1 MNLRMRTWHLLAGA
15 AFGLTSAWAV
25 AQDAPESLLPK
36 MFDEPARPA
45 ATPTPAAPPSRPN
58 SSSSAAPSSASPA
71 ASAPRS
77 VSTPVVQ
84 SLPME
89 QVPVFGADSFMT
101 TDASGKS
108 TLTRMPTLEELQG
121 MSPEAFEQ
129 LLTDKLNLDM
139 PSGAR
144 RSMEQIGLMDET
156 EGGMSVTSLSAQN
169 PYLVQTAIAANRGA
183 LVSRWG
189 HILLRR
195 ALASRLQAPAGM
207 SPQQFLA
214 LRVGLLIRMGETDA
228 ARALLQGLD
237 ISNFTPELTREAFDI
252 YQRTADFTGMCP
264 VLSIQG
270 VQGAGAEWGAA
281 QSICDAFR
289 GSGAAALSRLEK
301 ARVSGKMARIDS
313 LLAQKYAGAA
323 GRSRKAVTIEWN
335 DVDTMTPWRYGLAIG
350 VGLTPPESAMSGA
363 MSASGRMYDSITA
376 LAPMVGLDRRAAA
389 SDRAGASG
397 VLSNAAM
404 VDLYAQVYADPD
416 VTGDW
421 QKRAESLRDAYTL
434 EAPAARLSAMQSLW
448 SGANGG
454 DAGYARQVLTAAA
467 AARIAPSKDL
477 EGDAAALIASM
488 LSAGYDTNA
497 LAWSPIVASG
507 SEGWGLLTVAAPG
520 RIRAVDSGAVD
531 TYYGADDSPNKRKSA
546 FLVAG
551 LAGLGRID
559 EGTSSRYSGEWA
571 LQLDSSSHFTTAI
584 DRAATAG
591 DAASVALLAGLGMQG
606 SSWQR
611 MTPRYLYH
619 IVSALRTVGLEAE
632 ARMIAAEAVARA

>member
-1 MNLRMRTWHLLAGA
+1 MSLGVRSWHLLAGVSLA
-15 AFGLTSAWAV
+15 LTSVWAV

-36 MFDEPARPA
+36 MFDEPPARATPSAAPAGPPRPSSRPA
-45 ATPTPAAPPSRPN
+45 ASPSAAAP
-58 SSSSAAPSSASPA
+58 ASPS
-71 ASAPRS
+71 SAPRS
-77 VSTPVVQ
+77 VSTPVIQ
-84 SLPME
+84 ALPVE
-89 QVPVFGADSFMT
+89 DAPSFPTSGFVT

-129 LLTDKLNLDM
+129 LLTDKLDLDM
-139 PSGAR
+139 PAGAR
-144 RSMEQIGLMDET
+144 RSMEQIGLVDES
-156 EGGMSVTSLSAQN
+156 EGGMAAASLSAQN

-195 ALASRLQAPAGM
+195 ALASRLQAPPGM
-207 SPQQFLA
+207 SPQQFLG

-228 ARALLQGLD
+228 ARAVLQGLD
-237 ISNFTPELTREAFDI
+237 ISNFTPGITRAAFDI

-270 VQGAGAEWGAA
+270 MQDDTAEWSAA

-289 GSGAAALSRLEK
+289 GSGAAALARLER
-301 ARVSGKMARIDS
+301 ARVSGKMPRIDS

-323 GRSRKAVTIEWN
+323 GRSRKAVTIEW
-335 DVDTMTPWRYGLAIG
+335 DGVDTMTPWRYGLAIG
-350 VGLTPPESAMSGA
+350 VGLTPPDSAMSGA
-363 MSASGRMYDSITA
+363 GRMYDYATA
-376 LAPMVGLDRRAAA
+376 LAPMVGLERRAIAA
-389 SDRAGASG
+389 DRAAASG

-404 VDLYAQVYADPD
+404 VDLYSQVYADPE
-416 VTGDW
+416 VTGEW

-434 EAPAARLSAMQSLW
+434 EAPGARLSAMQNLW
-448 SGANGG
+448 TGTTGEA
-454 DAGYARQVLTAAA
+454 AYARQVLTAAA
-467 AARIAPSKDL
+467 AARIAPSKDM
-477 EGDAAALIASM
+477 EDDAAALIASM

-507 SEGWGLLTVAAPG
+507 SEGWGLLTLAAPG

-531 TYYGADDSPNKRKSA
+531 TYYGADDSQNKRRSA

-559 EGTSSRYSGEWA
+559 EGAASRYSGDWGM
-571 LQLDSSSHFTTAI
+571 QLDSATRFTAAI
-584 DRAATAG
+584 DKAATDG
-591 DAASVALLAGLGMQG
+591 DAASVALLVGLGMQG

-619 IVSALRTVGLEAE
+619 IVSALRTVGLDAE

>member
-1 MNLRMRTWHLLAGA
+1 MTVRIRTWHLLVGA
-15 AFGLTSAWAV
+15 SLALTSAWAV

-36 MFDEPARPA
+36 MFDEPTPTPTPAPSRPA
-45 ATPTPAAPPSRPN
+45 ATG
-58 SSSSAAPSSASPA
+58 SSAASRPVTT
-71 ASAPRS
+71 S
-77 VSTPVVQ
+77 VSTPVIQ
-84 SLPME
+84 PLPTA
-89 QVPVFGADSFMT
+89 VTSFTPDSFVT
-101 TDASGKS
+101 VDAAGKS
-108 TLTRMPTLEELQG
+108 TLKRMPTLEELQG
-121 MSPEAFEQ
+121 MSPEDFEQ

-139 PSGAR
+139 PAGAR
-144 RSMEQIGLMDET
+144 RSMEDIGLVDES
-156 EGGMSVTSLSAQN
+156 EGGMAAGSLATQN
-169 PYLVQTAIAANRGA
+169 PYLVQTALAANRGT

-214 LRVGLLIRMGETDA
+214 LRVGLLIRMGENDA
-228 ARALLQGLD
+228 ARAVMQGLD
-237 ISNFTPELTREAFDI
+237 ISNFTPDITREAFDI

-270 VQGAGAEWGAA
+270 VQGSGIEWSAA

-301 ARVSGKMARIDS
+301 ARVSGKMPRIDS

-323 GRSRKAVTIEWN
+323 GRSRKAVTIEW
-335 DVDTMTPWRYGLAIG
+335 DGVDTMTPWRYGLAIG
-350 VGLTPPESAMSGA
+350 VGLNPPESAMVGA
-363 MSASGRMYDSITA
+363 GPAYDSITA
-376 LAPMVGLDRRAAA
+376 LAPMVGLSRRAAA
-389 SDRAGASG
+389 ADRAGATG

-404 VDLYAQVYADPD
+404 VDLYAQLYADPD

-421 QKRAESLRDAYTL
+421 QKRAETLRDAYGL
-434 EAPAARLSAMQSLW
+434 ESPAGRISAMQSLW
-448 SGANGG
+448 TGAGG
-454 DAGYARQVLTAAA
+454 GQASYARQVLTAAA

-477 EGDAAALIASM
+477 AGDAGALIASM
-488 LSAGYDTNA
+488 LAAGYDTNA
-497 LAWSPIVASG
+497 LAWSPIVPSG
-507 SEGWGLLTVAAPG
+507 SQGWGLLTLAAPG
-520 RIRAVDSGAVD
+520 RIRSVDTGAVDS
-531 TYYGADDSPNKRKSA
+531 YYGDDESQNKRKSA

-559 EGTSSRYSGEWA
+559 EGAATRYSNEWGM
-571 LQLDSSSHFTTAI
+571 QLDSATRFTTAI
-584 DRAATAG
+584 ERAARDG
-591 DAASVALLAGLGMQG
+591 DAASVAMLAGLGMQG

-619 IVSALRTVGLEAE
+619 IVSALRTVGLDAE

>member
-1 MNLRMRTWHLLAGA
+1 MTVRIRTWHLLVGA
-15 AFGLTSAWAV
+15 SLALTSAWAV

-36 MFDEPARPA
+36 MFDEPTPTPTPAPSRPA
-45 ATPTPAAPPSRPN
+45 ATGGSAASRP
-58 SSSSAAPSSASPA
+58 ATT
-71 ASAPRS
+71 S
-77 VSTPVVQ
+77 VSTPVIQ
-84 SLPME
+84 PLPTA
-89 QVPVFGADSFMT
+89 VPSFTPDSFVT
-101 TDASGKS
+101 VDAAGKS
-108 TLTRMPTLEELQG
+108 TLKRMPTLEELQG
-121 MSPEAFEQ
+121 MSPEDFEQ

-139 PSGAR
+139 PAGAR
-144 RSMEQIGLMDET
+144 RSMEDIGLVDES
-156 EGGMSVTSLSAQN
+156 EGGMAAGSLATQN
-169 PYLVQTAIAANRGA
+169 PYLVQTALAANRGT

-214 LRVGLLIRMGETDA
+214 LRVGLLIRMGENDA
-228 ARALLQGLD
+228 ARAVMQGLD
-237 ISNFTPELTREAFDI
+237 ISNFTPDITREAFDI

-270 VQGAGAEWGAA
+270 VQGSGIEWSAA

-301 ARVSGKMARIDS
+301 ARVSGKMPRIDS

-323 GRSRKAVTIEWN
+323 GRSRKAVTIEW
-335 DVDTMTPWRYGLAIG
+335 DGVDTMTPWRYGLAIG
-350 VGLTPPESAMSGA
+350 VGLNPPESAMVGA
-363 MSASGRMYDSITA
+363 GPAYDSITA
-376 LAPMVGLDRRAAA
+376 LAPMVGLSRRAAA
-389 SDRAGASG
+389 ADRAGATG

-404 VDLYAQVYADPD
+404 VDLYAQLYADPD

-421 QKRAESLRDAYTL
+421 QKRAETLRDAYGL
-434 EAPAARLSAMQSLW
+434 ESPAGRISAMQSLW
-448 SGANGG
+448 TGAGG
-454 DAGYARQVLTAAA
+454 AQASYARQVLTAAA

-477 EGDAAALIASM
+477 AGDAGALIASM
-488 LSAGYDTNA
+488 LAAGYDTNA
-497 LAWSPIVASG
+497 LAWSPIVPSG
-507 SEGWGLLTVAAPG
+507 SQGWGLLTLAAPG
-520 RIRAVDSGAVD
+520 RIRSVDTGAVDS
-531 TYYGADDSPNKRKSA
+531 YYGDDESQNKRKSA

-559 EGTSSRYSGEWA
+559 EGAATRYSNEWGM
-571 LQLDSSSHFTTAI
+571 QLDSATRFTTAI
-584 DRAATAG
+584 ERAARDG
-591 DAASVALLAGLGMQG
+591 DAASVAMLAGLGMQG

-619 IVSALRTVGLEAE
+619 IVSALRTVGLDAE

>member
-1 MNLRMRTWHLLAGA
+1 MTVRIRTWHLLVGA
-15 AFGLTSAWAV
+15 SLALTSAWAV

-36 MFDEPARPA
+36 MFDEPTPTPTPAPSRPA
-45 ATPTPAAPPSRPN
+45 ATG
-58 SSSSAAPSSASPA
+58 SSAASRPVTT
-71 ASAPRS
+71 S
-77 VSTPVVQ
+77 VSTPVIQ
-84 SLPME
+84 PLPTA
-89 QVPVFGADSFMT
+89 VPSFT
-101 TDASGKS
+101 PDAFVTVDAAGKS
-108 TLTRMPTLEELQG
+108 TLKRMPTLEELQG
-121 MSPEAFEQ
+121 MSPEDFEQ

-139 PSGAR
+139 PAGAR
-144 RSMEQIGLMDET
+144 RSMEDIGLVDES
-156 EGGMSVTSLSAQN
+156 EGGMAAGSLATQN
-169 PYLVQTAIAANRGA
+169 PYLVQTALAANRGT

-214 LRVGLLIRMGETDA
+214 LRVGLLIRMGENDA
-228 ARALLQGLD
+228 ARAVMQGLD
-237 ISNFTPELTREAFDI
+237 ISNFTPDITREAFDI

-270 VQGAGAEWGAA
+270 VQGSGIEWSAA

-301 ARVSGKMARIDS
+301 ARVSGKMPRIDS

-323 GRSRKAVTIEWN
+323 GRSRKAVTIEW
-335 DVDTMTPWRYGLAIG
+335 DGVDTMTPWRYGLAIG
-350 VGLTPPESAMSGA
+350 VGLNPPESAMVGA
-363 MSASGRMYDSITA
+363 GPAYDSITA
-376 LAPMVGLDRRAAA
+376 LAPMVGLSRRAAA
-389 SDRAGASG
+389 ADRAGAIG

-404 VDLYAQVYADPD
+404 VDLYAQLYADPD

-421 QKRAESLRDAYTL
+421 QKRAETLRDAYGL
-434 EAPAARLSAMQSLW
+434 ESPAGRISAMQSLW
-448 SGANGG
+448 TGAGG
-454 DAGYARQVLTAAA
+454 AQASYARQVLTAAA

-477 EGDAAALIASM
+477 AGDAGALIASM
-488 LSAGYDTNA
+488 LAAGYDTNA
-497 LAWSPIVASG
+497 LAWSPIVPSG
-507 SEGWGLLTVAAPG
+507 SQGWGLLTLAAPG
-520 RIRAVDSGAVD
+520 RIRSVDTGAVDS
-531 TYYGADDSPNKRKSA
+531 YYGDDESQNKRKSA

-559 EGTSSRYSGEWA
+559 EGAATRYSNEWGM
-571 LQLDSSSHFTTAI
+571 QLDSATRFTTAI
-584 DRAATAG
+584 ERAARDG
-591 DAASVALLAGLGMQG
+591 DAASVAMLAGLGMQG

-619 IVSALRTVGLEAE
+619 IVSALRTVGLDAE